1 MPSPADG
8 RKDRMAHTTIASIN
22 TPVASAPGHQRELPT
37 ASTAPDKVPPAALPL
52 AWKGALAALYR
63 ADPLTLAASIAFY
76 AALSF
81 APVVV
86 ISLALAAQFWPG
98 SEMRLVDQL
107 GTLLGT
113 QVRDVARLVV
123 DSGRTEHLA
132 FSASGLVS
140 LGALLVSA
148 STAFA
153 QLQDAINRIWMIQ
166 APAPANAIW
175 SWVRRRLLS
184 LGMIAVIGFF
194 LVITLVVSTLLSAA
208 LTQEGWGWVVVNE
221 AITLIVFT
229 VAFAALF
236 RFVPDQREQW
246 RPILIGAFAT
256 AVLFDAGKWALG
268 AYLASSDQADAY
280 GASGSVVLLLVWVY
294 YSSLIVLLGAGLTSW
309 LSNRWD
315 QRRTRP
321 APPPVTA

>member
-1 MPSPADG
+1 
-8 RKDRMAHTTIASIN
+8 MAHKTISS
-22 TPVASAPGHQRELPT
+22 TRSSAVKAPRHRRESPTRST
-37 ASTAPDKVPPAALPL
+37 ASNNGPSAVQSLE
-52 AWKGALAALYR
+52 WKGALTALYR

-123 DSGRTEHLA
+123 ESGRTERFA
-132 FSASGLVS
+132 FSASGLIS

-153 QLQDAINRIWMIQ
+153 QLQDAINRIWMIE
-166 APAPANAIW
+166 APVQTNAIW
-175 SWVRRRLLS
+175 GWLRRRLLS

-208 LTQEGWGWVVVNE
+208 LTQEGWIWVAVNE

-236 RFVPDQREQW
+236 RFVPDEREQW
-246 RPILIGAFAT
+246 RPILMGACAT
-256 AVLFDAGKWALG
+256 AVLFDTGKWALG
-268 AYLASSDQADAY
+268 AYLASSDQANAY
-280 GASGSVVLLLVWVY
+280 GTSGSVVLLLVWVY

-309 LSNRWD
+309 LSDRWD
-315 QRRTRP
+315 ERRIRP
-321 APPPVTA
+321 AATPVSA

>member
-1 MPSPADG
+1 MASKANSSSKVSAATTPKRRRQPPTRTLMPNNG
-8 RKDRMAHTTIASIN
+8 TT
-22 TPVASAPGHQRELPT
+22 
-37 ASTAPDKVPPAALPL
+37 AAEPL
-52 AWKGALAALYR
+52 GWKGALSALYH

-76 AALSF
+76 TALSF
-81 APVVV
+81 APIVVL
-86 ISLALAAQFWPG
+86 SLALAAQFWPG

-113 QVRDVARLVV
+113 QVRELAKLVV
-123 DSGRTEHLA
+123 ESGRTER
-132 FSASGLVS
+132 FVFNASGLIS

-153 QLQDAINRIWMIQ
+153 QLQEAINRIWMIE
-166 APAPANAIW
+166 APAQTNAIW
-175 SWVRRRLLS
+175 GWVRRRLLS

-208 LTQEGWGWVVVNE
+208 LTQEGWIWVAVNE
-221 AITLIVFT
+221 ALTLIVFT

-236 RFVPDQREQW
+236 RFVPDEREQW
-246 RPILIGAFAT
+246 WPILMGAFAT
-256 AVLFDAGKWALG
+256 AVLFDVGKWVLG

-280 GASGSVVLLLVWVY
+280 GTSGSVVLLLVWVY

-309 LSNRWD
+309 VSDRWD
-315 QRRTRP
+315 QRGARPNSTPVSAQRTRHGH
-321 APPPVTA
+321 A